1 MHNTST
7 QTRKQL
13 YYYVQDMF
21 GSCVEDMFGTCVEC
35 MFGTCVEDM
44 LCMCVECIVHI
55 VKVDLEW
62 RVYIEGWKWKGS
74 MVSAFE

>member
-13 YYYVQDMF
+13 YYYVQD
-21 GSCVEDMFGTCVEC
+21 